1 MAGVAH
7 NVTVSLPS
15 GNLSEV
21 LSVSARTGGLSVG
34 YNQTYNPDAG
44 TLTLVS
50 FDDPGATI
58 GERGTLSISG
68 ENLDLSFSRAYV
80 SKVDTSATT
89 KGAVTYTTTVKLI
102 DIGGN

>member
-15 GNLSEV
+15 GSLSEV
-21 LSVSARTGGLSVG
+21 LSISASTGGLSVG
-34 YNQTYNPDAG
+34 YNTTYNPNAG

-50 FDDPGATI
+50 FDDPGSTV
-58 GERGTLSISG
+58 GQRGSLSISG
-68 ENLDLSFSRAYV
+68 ENLDLVFDRAYV
-80 SKVDTSATT
+80 TKVDTSATT

-102 DIGGN
+102 DTGSS